1 MYAGW
6 AYTGM
11 MEERGSFFFAAM
23 GLCVLVS
30 VLSAPGH
37 AADLSSVYLKGRV
50 VLEPD
55 PDFARGVD
63 WGELFPGKYVSVA
76 VAPDGSVFV
85 ANNRDHNV
93 SIFGPD
99 GAPLKTF
106 GKRGQGPGDLTH
118 PGNLSILDGAALVV
132 GEYMSNRRISLF
144 ELDGKFRAVYKT
156 GGPPASPVALS
167 GGKIA
172 YVGLTGTIEPRGDG
186 FVDVN
191 TNRIM
196 VLDTA
201 TGKEHQ
207 VALIKTSMN
216 KPKDGEVKL
225 ARSAEGGLLVGHTV
239 RPEIEVYGPDGA
251 KKGVIKLAIDPI
263 PVTKKV
269 AEAYQVRAMIGGK
282 LVVMPLGDVLPYYCD
297 LEVDADGNLLVFK
310 MSEDPKTG
318 PVIFQV
324 YGPGGK
330 LLCETE
336 LDRGAFDLPVDGA
349 ISARLAFTPRGIYG
363 ALPLHG
369 DELETPRLF
378 RVSIDALA
386 KSYR

>member
-1 MYAGW
+1 
-6 AYTGM
+6 M
-11 MEERGSFFFAAM
+11 MKHGGSLFILAVALLAVDAAASS
-23 GLCVLVS
+23 GG
-30 VLSAPGH
+30 PD
-37 AADLSSVYLKGRV
+37 ADLATAYLKGRI

-85 ANNRDHNV
+85 ANHRDHNV

-172 YVGLTGTIEPRGDG
+172 YVGVTGTIEPRGDG
-186 FVDVN
+186 FADAN

-201 TGKEHQ
+201 TGKERQ
-207 VALIKTSMN
+207 VGVIKTSMN
-216 KPKDGEVKL
+216 APKDGEVKI
-225 ARSAEGGLLVGHTV
+225 ARSAEGDLLVGHTI

-251 KKGVIKLAIDPI
+251 KKGAIKLDIAPI

-269 AEAYQVRAMIGGK
+269 AEAHQVRAMIGGK

-378 RVSIDALA
+378 RVRIGT
-386 KSYR
+386 

>member
-1 MYAGW
+1 
-6 AYTGM
+6 M

-93 SIFGPD
+93 SMFGPD
-99 GAPLKTF
+99 GALLKTF

-118 PGNLSILDGAALVV
+118 PGNLSILDGAYLVV
-132 GEYMSNRRISLF
+132 GEYLSVRRISLF
-144 ELDGKFRAVYKT
+144 KLDGTFHAVHKT

-172 YVGLTGTIEPRGDG
+172 NVGLTGTLEPRGDG

-191 TNRIM
+191 TNRVM

-201 TGKEHQ
+201 TGRERQ

-216 KPKDGEVKL
+216 TPKDGEVKI
-225 ARSAEGGLLVGHTV
+225 ARSAEGDLLVGHTI
-239 RPEIEVYGPDGA
+239 RPEIEVYSPDGV
-251 KKGVIKLAIDPI
+251 KKGVIKLAIDPL
-263 PVTKKV
+263 PVTKKI
-269 AEAYQVRAMIGGK
+269 AEAHQITASIGGK
-282 LVVMPLGDVLPYYCD
+282 LVFMPLGDYLPYYCD
-297 LEVDADGNLLVFK
+297 FTVDAEGNILVFK
-310 MSEDPKTG
+310 MGEDPKTG
-318 PVIFQV
+318 PIVFQV
-324 YGPGGK
+324 YTPAGQF
-330 LLCETE
+330 LCETE
-336 LDRGAFDLPVDGA
+336 LDRGAFDLPNDRFLRP
-349 ISARLAFTPRGIYG
+349 RLAFTPRGIYG
-363 ALPLHG
+363 ALPLLG

-378 RVSIDALA
+378 RVRLIP
-386 KSYR
+386 